1 MSEPAPAALVLAS
14 GSAARLRVLR
24 DAGIDPEVVVSGV
37 DETTDDDLGTAA
49 VVELLAERKAAAVAA
64 GRLGALV
71 LGCDSMLDL
80 DGVRFGKP
88 ATAAQATG
96 TWQRL
101 SGREATLFTGHC
113 LITGNG
119 RRVRGVAHAAVRFG
133 TPSDSELAAYIAS
146 GEPMAM
152 AGAFSIEGLGAPF
165 VDSIDGD
172 PGTVLGLS
180 LPLLRRMLAETG
192 LAITDLW
199 RKPGGL
205 PGSVSPGGRPPGTPR
220 CPQGPRDFVTG
231 PLGD

>member
-1 MSEPAPAALVLAS
+1 MNATPCRTAGRCYPVPVSEPAPVALVLAS

-64 GRLGALV
+64 GRPGALV
-71 LGCDSMLDL
+71 LGCDSLLDL

-133 TPSDSELAAYIAS
+133 TPSDSELAAYVAS

-165 VDSIDGD
+165 VDGIDGD

-180 LPLLRRMLAETG
+180 LPLLRRMLAEAG
-192 LAITDLW
+192 VAITDLW

-205 PGSVSPGGRPPGTPR
+205 PSSISPRA
-220 CPQGPRDFVTG
+220 
-231 PLGD
+231 

>member
-37 DETTDDDLGTAA
+37 DESTDDGLGTAA

-64 GRLGALV
+64 GRPGALV
-71 LGCDSMLDL
+71 LGCDSLLDL

-88 ATAAQATG
+88 ATAAQATSM
-96 TWQRL
+96 WQRL

-119 RRVRGVAHAAVRFG
+119 SRVRGVAHTAVRFG
-133 TPSDSELAAYIAS
+133 TPSDAELAAYIGS

-180 LPLLRRMLAETG
+180 LPLLRRMLAEAG
-192 LAITDLW
+192 GVAITDLW
-199 RKPGGL
+199 RKPG
-205 PGSVSPGGRPPGTPR
+205 RR
-220 CPQGPRDFVTG
+220 
-231 PLGD
+231 